1 VLSVIRFVLLLETR
15 SLYWLGYPMRTGYAQ
30 LPLHGGKAPA
40 WLFSR
45 MVRLSRELLGHL
57 VEEHGP
63 DEVLRRLSDP
73 FWFQALGCVLG
84 FDWHSSGVTTTVTGA
99 LKEAMRGR
107 ERDFGLLAAG
117 GKGAVSRRTPA
128 EVTSACDKLSRDP
141 APLVH
146 ASRTTAKVDS
156 AAVQDGY
163 QLYHH
168 AFFFTPAGGWCV
180 VQQGM
185 SDATRTARRYHW
197 LSESVASF
205 VNEPHA
211 AVCCDARSTVL
222 NLVAGESAAVRTA
235 SAELA
240 RRPPAETIAAL
251 DRLPEL
257 VMPHHHDVRGADI
270 DRRYLQK
277 VLLRTYERAPEDF
290 ETLLGVPGVGAKTL
304 RALAL
309 ASELVYGTRAS
320 TRDPARFSFAH
331 GGKDGHPYPVDRET
345 YDRTIEVLGAAV
357 RRARV
362 GETDRVQALQRLA
375 AFAAQPAR
383 PSSSSSAASDRRNI
397 SS

>member
-1 VLSVIRFVLLLETR
+1 
-15 SLYWLGYPMRTGYAQ
+15 MRTGYAQ

-45 MVRLSRELLGHL
+45 MVRLSREVMGH
-57 VEEHGP
+57 VVAEYGAE
-63 DEVLRRLSDP
+63 EVLRRLSDP
-73 FWFQALGCVLG
+73 YWFQAFGCVLG

-99 LKEAMRGR
+99 VKEGIRGH
-107 ERDFGLLAAG
+107 ERDFGFYAAG
-117 GKGAVSRRTPA
+117 GKGRVSRRTPH
-128 EVTSACDKLSRDP
+128 EVTEACDRLSRDP

-146 ASRTTAKVDS
+146 ASKTAAKVDS

-180 VQQGM
+180 VQQGLD
-185 SDATRTARRYHW
+185 DASRTARRYHW

-211 AVCCDARSTVL
+211 AVCCDARAAVL
-222 NLVAGESAAVRTA
+222 NLVASESATVRTA

-240 RRPPAETIAAL
+240 ARPPQDTLAAL
-251 DRLPEL
+251 RTLPNL
-257 VMPHHHDVRGADI
+257 VLPDHHDVRETDI
-270 DRRYLQK
+270 DPRYLQRI
-277 VLLRTYERAPEDF
+277 LLRTYERAPADF
-290 ETLLGVPGVGAKTL
+290 ESLLAIPGVGAETL

-309 ASELVYGTRAS
+309 ACELIYGTRTS

-331 GGKDGHPYPVDRET
+331 GGKDGHPYPVDRDT
-345 YDRTIEVLGAAV
+345 YDKTIEVLGTAV

-362 GETDRVQALQRLA
+362 DHSEQVRALKRLA
-375 AFAAQPAR
+375 RFAEPTPLPPPAA
-383 PSSSSSAASDRRNI
+383 PAAPPPHTEPPTSDPAK
-397 SS
+397 

>member
-1 VLSVIRFVLLLETR
+1 MS
-15 SLYWLGYPMRTGYAQ
+15 MRTGFAQ

-45 MVRLSRELLGHL
+45 MVKLSRELMGH
-57 VEEHGP
+57 VVAEYGP
-63 DEVLRRLSDP
+63 DAVLRRLSDP
-73 FWFQALGCVLG
+73 YWFQALGCVLG

-99 LKEAMRGR
+99 LKEAVRGR
-107 ERDFGLLAAG
+107 ERDFGFYAAG

-128 EVTSACDKLSRDP
+128 EVTSACDRLSRDP
-141 APLVH
+141 SPLVH
-146 ASRTTAKVDS
+146 ASRTAAKVDS

-168 AFFFTPAGGWCV
+168 AFFFTPDGGWCV

-185 SDATRTARRYHW
+185 DGSSRTARRYHW

-211 AVCCDARSTVL
+211 AVVCDARGAAL
-222 NLVAGESAAVRTA
+222 NLVASESAPARVA

-240 RRPPAETIAAL
+240 ARRPEETLDVL

-257 VMPHHHDVRGADI
+257 VLPDHHDVRGADI
-270 DRRYLQK
+270 DRRYLHRI
-277 VLLRTYERAPEDF
+277 LLRTYERAPEDF
-290 ETLLGVPGVGAKTL
+290 EALLGVPGVGAKTL

-309 ASELVYGTRAS
+309 ASELIYGTRAS

-331 GGKDGHPYPVDRET
+331 GGKDGHPFPVDRET
-345 YDRTIEVLGAAV
+345 YAKTIEVLGAAV

-362 GETDRVQALQRLA
+362 GHSEKVQALKRLA
-375 AFAAQPAR
+375 AFADSPADAG
-383 PSSSSSAASDRRNI
+383 AAGRTA
-397 SS
+397 